1 MFARLFWLCV
11 ISIGYTYFG
20 YPALA
25 ALLARLRPYRRG
37 LWQPA
42 PIEDQ
47 QLPGVTLLIAAYN
60 EEKVIASKLH
70 NSLGIDYPPDRLQ
83 ILVAADGSDDHTP
96 EMVRSFASR
105 GVELSYSPPRNGKMA
120 AINRAI
126 EKACGEIVIFSDA
139 NNMYQPQTLRELVK
153 EFDDPTVGAV
163 TGAKTIVR
171 GDGPLSESEGLYW
184 KYESFIRKQETR
196 LGSTTGV
203 AGEVLAIRRNLF
215 EAPPD
220 HVINDDFFMAMRI
233 IQRGYRV
240 VYAPNARSIE
250 RVSATSQ
257 DEITRRTRIIAGRY
271 QALAHAGSLL
281 SWRQPLVAWQLI
293 SHKFLRPL
301 VPFAMIGALLSNSV
315 QAFRPVAAGK
325 TSLWS
330 LSGGWGKLI
339 LLLQALFYTAA
350 WLGSR
355 SNNTGWLGKALY
367 LPTFLVNSNLAALQG
382 LFKFL
387 TGRQTARWQRVNRR
401 EETLPSDETNLG
413 STL

>member
-1 MFARLFWLCV
+1 
-11 ISIGYTYFG
+11 
-20 YPALA
+20 
-25 ALLARLRPYRRG
+25 
-37 LWQPA
+37 
-42 PIEDQ
+42 
-47 QLPGVTLLIAAYN
+47 
-60 EEKVIASKLH
+60 
-70 NSLGIDYPPDRLQ
+70 
-83 ILVAADGSDDHTP
+83 
-96 EMVRSFASR
+96 
-105 GVELSYSPPRNGKMA
+105 
-120 AINRAI
+120 
-126 EKACGEIVIFSDA
+126 
-139 NNMYQPQTLRELVK
+139 LVK